1 MGSPVRQPHTGLGR
15 AARSAL
21 DAACCRLDD
30 AKPAD
35 AIDGVRPEF
44 VARASST
51 GEVSEVLRA
60 SAAYGFDVVVRGRG
74 TKLAWGMPPERVDV
88 LLDISAMD
96 KVLDHAAG
104 DLVVA
109 TQAGSRLADVQTVV
123 SVAGQRLAIDGIVPG
138 ETIGGALA
146 CNTSG
151 PRRMSAGTMRDLLI
165 GITVVRPDGVV
176 AKAGGRVVKNVAG
189 YDLGKLMIGSFGTL
203 AVITEAI
210 FRLHPVPAARGFISV
225 PVDTAARAHHVV
237 QRVLGSQI
245 VPVALEVDWPPEG
258 MGMLTLLI
266 EGSASGVSSRLSHA
280 LGVLGDSARE
290 SDSAPDGWS
299 SYPWSVNSPADRRA
313 TALKLTFAL
322 SGLEGVLTAVRSSQV
337 PITLRGSAGA
347 GVVYGAVPA
356 EVDETE
362 VREAVRRLRR
372 TCAEHGGSVVVVDG
386 CPHIK
391 QTVDAW
397 GRVPAVELM
406 RRVKDRFDPDR
417 RLARG
422 RFIGGI

>member
-1 MGSPVRQPHTGLGR
+1 
-15 AARSAL
+15 
-21 DAACCRLDD
+21 
-30 AKPAD
+30 
-35 AIDGVRPEF
+35 
-44 VARASST
+44 
-51 GEVSEVLRA
+51 
-60 SAAYGFDVVVRGRG
+60 
-74 TKLAWGMPPERVDV
+74 
-88 LLDISAMD
+88 
-96 KVLDHAAG
+96 
-104 DLVVA
+104 
-109 TQAGSRLADVQTVV
+109 
-123 SVAGQRLAIDGIVPG
+123 
-138 ETIGGALA
+138 
-146 CNTSG
+146 
-151 PRRMSAGTMRDLLI
+151 
-165 GITVVRPDGVV
+165 
-176 AKAGGRVVKNVAG
+176 
-189 YDLGKLMIGSFGTL
+189 
-203 AVITEAI
+203 
-210 FRLHPVPAARGFISV
+210 
-225 PVDTAARAHHVV
+225 VDTAARAHHVV

-356 EVDETE
+356 EVDGTE
-362 VREAVRRLRR
+362 VREAVRQLRR

-386 CPHIK
+386 SPHIK